1 LSGYNESEISG
12 SFRNKCTPVEQVALM
27 SEVYFVNTTFRDGHM
42 SLWSERM
49 TTGMILP
56 VVALADRAGFVGMEI
71 ISTSIFKKCVRELR
85 EDPWERIR
93 LVAQRAPKTPL
104 ASMMARSISSFQL
117 TPRSVLRLWV
127 ERLAANGIKRLQLMD
142 PANDM
147 VSLVP
152 HLLSTAQKLGIEV
165 VLAVVYSLSPKH
177 SDEYFA
183 QKVRAARA
191 LKPTRIYLKDPSGL
205 LTPERVQ
212 TLIPVFLKNAGGIP
226 VELHSHCTTGL
237 APLCYLEAIKLGIE
251 TVHAAI
257 PPLANGSSNPSL
269 WNIINNV
276 RALSYTPVIDESVI
290 KPIEEHLMSIAKRE
304 GLPAGAPLE
313 YDHAQFM
320 HQVPGGVISNLRFQ
334 LAQLRMAE
342 RLDEVLEE
350 VVRVRAD
357 LGYPIMVTPFSQF
370 VVSQAAINVMLGE
383 RYREVTDE
391 VIQYALGFWGEEQD
405 ASMDREVKAK
415 ILDRPRAREFVRWTP
430 PEPTL
435 KEVRERVGG
444 VGVSDDEF
452 LLRCFLRPDEIET
465 MKHAGPP
472 KEYLTAKQP
481 VTALIRQLTLRKSS
495 SFVRI
500 QKPGLSLTLGNGNTN
515 AKT

>member
-1 LSGYNESEISG
+1 MGHH
-12 SFRNKCTPVEQVALM
+12 M
-27 SEVYFVNTTFRDGHM
+27 SEVSFVNTTFRDGHM

-56 VVALADRAGFVGMEI
+56 VAALADRAGFVGMEI

-93 LVAQRAPKTPL
+93 LVAQKAPKTPL
-104 ASMMARSISSFQL
+104 ASMMARSISAFQL
-117 TPRSVLRLWV
+117 TPRSVLKLWV

-147 VSLVP
+147 VSLTP
-152 HLLSTAQKLGIEV
+152 YLLSAAQNAGIEV

-191 LKPTRIYLKDPSGL
+191 LKPNRIYLKDPAGL

-212 TLIPVFLKNAGGIP
+212 TLVPLFLKNADGIP

-251 TVHAAI
+251 TVHTAI

-269 WNIINNV
+269 CNIVNNV
-276 RALSYTPVIDESVI
+276 RALGYTAVIDESVI
-290 KPIEEHLMSIAKRE
+290 KPIEEHLMFIAKRE

-320 HQVPGGVISNLRFQ
+320 HQVPGGVISNLKYQ
-334 LAQLRMAE
+334 LAQLRMEE
-342 RLDEVLEE
+342 RLDEVLDEI
-350 VVRVRAD
+350 VQVRAD

-370 VVSQAAINVMLGE
+370 VVSQAAINVMLGN

-391 VIQYALGFWGEEQD
+391 VIQYALGFWGDEQLS
-405 ASMDREVKAK
+405 SMDREVKAK
-415 ILDRPRAREFVRWTP
+415 ILDRPRARELARWTP

-435 KEVRERVGG
+435 KEVRGRVGAG
-444 VGVSDDEF
+444 GISDDEF
-452 LLRCFLRPDEIET
+452 LLRCFLRPEEIAT
-465 MKHAGPP
+465 MRAAGPP
-472 KEYLTAKQP
+472 KEYLTARHP
-481 VTALIRQLTLRKSS
+481 VANLLQQLTLRPSS
-495 SFVRI
+495 RFIRI
-500 QKPGLSLTLGNGNTN
+500 QKRGFSITLQQR
-515 AKT
+515 

>member
-1 LSGYNESEISG
+1 
-12 SFRNKCTPVEQVALM
+12 M

-56 VVALADRAGFVGMEI
+56 VAALADRAGFVGMEI

-93 LVAQRAPKTPL
+93 LVAQKAPKTPL

-117 TPRSVLRLWV
+117 TPRSVLKLWV

-147 VSLVP
+147 VSLAP
-152 HLLSTAQKLGIEV
+152 YLLSAAQNAGLEV

-191 LKPTRIYLKDPSGL
+191 LKPNRIYLKDPSGL
-205 LTPERVQ
+205 LTPERIQ
-212 TLIPVFLKNAGGIP
+212 TLVPVFLKNAGGIP

-251 TVHAAI
+251 TVHTAI

-269 WNIINNV
+269 RNIVNNV
-276 RALSYTPVIDESVI
+276 RALGYTPVIDESVI
-290 KPIEEHLMSIAKRE
+290 KPIEEHLTFIAKRE
-304 GLPAGAPLE
+304 GFPAGAPLE

-320 HQVPGGVISNLRFQ
+320 HQVPGGVISNLKFQ
-334 LAQLRMAE
+334 LAQLRMEE
-342 RLDEVLEE
+342 RLDEVLDEI
-350 VVRVRAD
+350 VQVRAE

-370 VVSQAAINVMLGE
+370 VVSQAAINVMLGN
-383 RYREVTDE
+383 RYQEVTDE
-391 VIQYALGFWGEEQD
+391 VIQYALGFWGDEQS
-405 ASMDREVKAK
+405 ASMDREVTAK
-415 ILDRPRAREFVRWTP
+415 ILDRPRARELARWIP

-435 KEVRERVGG
+435 KEVRERVGA
-444 VGVSDDEF
+444 VRVSDDEF
-452 LLRCFLRPDEIET
+452 LLRCFLHQEEIAT
-465 MKHAGPP
+465 MRAAGPP
-472 KEYLTAKQP
+472 RDYLTAQHP
-481 VTALIRQLTLRKSS
+481 VATLVQQLTLRPSS
-495 SFVRI
+495 RFVRI
-500 QKPGLSLTLGNGNTN
+500 QKPGFSLAL
-515 AKT
+515 KRR

>member
-1 LSGYNESEISG
+1 
-12 SFRNKCTPVEQVALM
+12 M
-27 SEVYFVNTTFRDGHM
+27 SEVSFVNTTFRDGHM

-56 VVALADRAGFVGMEI
+56 VAALADRAGFVGTEI

-93 LVAQRAPKTPL
+93 LVAQKAPKTPL

-117 TPRSVLRLWV
+117 TPRSVLKLWV

-152 HLLSTAQKLGIEV
+152 FLLSVAQNAGLEV
-165 VLAVVYSLSPKH
+165 VLAIVYSLSPKH
-177 SDEYFA
+177 SDDYFA
-183 QKVRAARA
+183 QKVRAART
-191 LKPTRIYLKDPSGL
+191 LKPNRIYLKDPSGL
-205 LTPERVQ
+205 LTPERIQ
-212 TLIPVFLKNAGGIP
+212 TLIPVFLKNAAGIP

-251 TVHAAI
+251 TVHTAI

-269 WNIINNV
+269 RNIVNNV
-276 RALSYTPVIDESVI
+276 RALGYTPVIDESVI
-290 KPIEEHLMSIAKRE
+290 KPIEEHLTSVVKRE
-304 GLPAGAPLE
+304 GFPAGAPLE

-334 LAQLRMAE
+334 LAQLRMAA

-350 VVRVRAD
+350 IVRVRAE

-391 VIQYALGFWGEEQD
+391 VIQYTLGFWGEEQS
-405 ASMDREVKAK
+405 ASMDKEVRAE
-415 ILDRPRAREFVRWTP
+415 ILDRPRARELAGWTP

-435 KEVRERVGG
+435 KKVRARVDA

-452 LLRCFLRPDEIET
+452 LLRCFLRPEEIEN
-465 MKHAGPP
+465 MQAAGPP
-472 KEYLTAKQP
+472 KDYLTSKKP
-481 VTALIRQLTLRKSS
+481 LTTLIQQLTTRPSSRFIRIRKGN
-495 SFVRI
+495 F
-500 QKPGLSLTLGNGNTN
+500 SLTLG
-515 AKT
+515 KR